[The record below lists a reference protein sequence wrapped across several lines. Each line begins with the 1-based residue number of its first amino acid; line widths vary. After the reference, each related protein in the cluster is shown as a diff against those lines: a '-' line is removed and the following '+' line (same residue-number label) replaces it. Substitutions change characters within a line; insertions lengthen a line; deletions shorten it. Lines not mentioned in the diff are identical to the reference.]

1 VHTLVAAPRQQQ
13 DLPPRASLTARHE
26 HVERRVAPHTIGS
39 ARRRCGR
46 IAQDLFEQPESLPR
60 DFRET
65 YTARRRTIDA
75 VPNIA
80 LIETPA
86 FKRLWLG
93 QQGVFGHATGDYSV
107 RRQRALREW
116 LLDRLEDGRYWPEVA
131 LTSCA
136 RLADRARQD
145 ADFMRVAEL
154 YRGHPDFDVAAMVA
168 ELVEAEAVPFLPVLR
183 YKPSGLEKRRV
194 WERTWELQRQED
206 AIDARTAL
214 PAGHPERLSG
224 AEAKALKTREVGD
237 IPSPPRYVSAN
248 FLPGPAWRLRGKL
261 DVPKE
266 RFISY
271 PHCSRAADPS
281 LVVAW
286 AGWDHLQQAR
296 ALAAR
301 YIRMRNEEGWSPVR
315 RSSPAS
321 VSWSPGCTNGTTT
334 STRSSTPAWATT
346 SPISS
351 RRNAARSA
359 SPPSRSP
366 PGHRP
371 PAARSEGNA
380 LASPWKARM
389 CETDLDARPSPNL
402 S

>member
-1 VHTLVAAPRQQQ
+1 MHTLVAAPRQQQ

-107 RRQRALREW
+107 RTQRALREW

-271 PHCSRAADPS
+271 PPCSRAADPS

-315 RSSPAS
+315 L
-321 VSWSPGCTNGTTT
+321 
-334 STRSSTPAWATT
+334 TPL
-346 SPISS
+346 
-351 RRNAARSA
+351 
-359 SPPSRSP
+359 
-366 PGHRP
+366 
-371 PAARSEGNA
+371 
-380 LASPWKARM
+380 LAGLGELVPWLRQWHNDLDPEFNARM
-389 CETDLDARPSPNL
+389 GDYFADFAVQECRALGLTAEQVAAWTPPTGGAKRGKRARKSMESADVRNGP
-402 S
+402 

>member
-1 VHTLVAAPRQQQ
+1 MHTLVAAPRQQQ

-107 RRQRALREW
+107 RTQRALREW

-248 FLPGPAWRLRGKL
+248 FLPGPAWRPRGKL

-286 AGWDHLQQAR
+286 GGWDHLQQAR
-296 ALAAR
+296 ALAAH

-315 RSSPAS
+315 L
-321 VSWSPGCTNGTTT
+321 
-334 STRSSTPAWATT
+334 TPL
-346 SPISS
+346 
-351 RRNAARSA
+351 
-359 SPPSRSP
+359 
-366 PGHRP
+366 
-371 PAARSEGNA
+371 
-380 LASPWKARM
+380 LAGLGELVPWLRQWHNDLDPEFNARM
-389 CETDLDARPSPNL
+389 GDYFADFAVQECRALGLTAEQVAAWTPPTGGAKRGKRARKSMESADVRNGP
-402 S
+402 